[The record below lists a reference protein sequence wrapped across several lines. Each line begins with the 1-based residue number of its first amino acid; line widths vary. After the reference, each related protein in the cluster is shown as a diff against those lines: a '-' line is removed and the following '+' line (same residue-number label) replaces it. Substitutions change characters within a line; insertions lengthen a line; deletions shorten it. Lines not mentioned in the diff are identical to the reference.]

1 MPEAIAIRVR
11 TTLGALERLGTMTRR
26 ASSAI
31 GKEARFIGDS
41 AVSLRE
47 LSTWMSQTILQMR
60 RLGVD
65 SLPIALF
72 IAVFTGIVLALLAS
86 YSFTGAVPFYFVGTL
101 VEKTVTLEL
110 APVLTG
116 LALAGRVG
124 ANIAAEIGTMSVT
137 EQVEA
142 LETLG
147 YDPLAYLV
155 VPRVIAGTT
164 MFPVVVAAAMLVGVG
179 AGWVASVLLLEIS
192 SAEFIKG
199 VRLFFQTFDV
209 SYGLVKSASFGF
221 AVTLIGCAQG
231 IRTRGGAVGVG
242 RGATGAVVYS
252 AVMILV
258 LDAFWA
264 VTWLLG
270 RDPGR

>member
-1 MPEAIAIRVR
+1 MR
-11 TTLGALERLGTMTRR
+11 TTVDVVERLGASVRR
-26 ASSAI
+26 ALRAI
-31 GKEARFIGDS
+31 GVEARFLGQS

-47 LSTWMSQTILQMR
+47 GRTWLQHVLLQAR

-65 SLPIALF
+65 SLPLGLF

-86 YSFTGAVPFYFVGTL
+86 YSFTGAVPLYFVGTL

-137 EQVEA
+137 EQVDA

-147 YDPLAYLV
+147 YDPVAYLV
-155 VPRVIAGTT
+155 VPRVVAGTV
-164 MFPVVVAAAMLVGVG
+164 MFPVVVAASMVVGVG
-179 AGWVASVLLLEIS
+179 AGWMASVLLLQIS
-192 SAEFIKG
+192 PAEFVKG
-199 VRLFFQTFDV
+199 VRLFFEPFDV
-209 SYGLVKSASFGF
+209 TYGLVKSASFGF

-231 IRTRGGAVGVG
+231 MRTRGGAVGVG
-242 RGATGAVVYS
+242 RGATSAVVYS
-252 AVMILV
+252 AIMILV